1 MNSAL
6 HGIKVVDLTQGVSGP
21 MSTRLLSQMGARV
34 IKVERPQGGDLIRHW
49 DDYVNGMC
57 SGHVWVNPGKESIAL
72 NLRSE
77 EGVDILLR
85 LLADAD
91 VVIENF
97 VPGTLAGWGLDDDRL
112 RSVKDDLI
120 ICHISGFGQTGP
132 SADRA
137 ALDLI
142 IQAESGLISTNGT
155 EAEPAKLS
163 VSVADI
169 SGSMY
174 ATISIL
180 ECLYHRERTGEGQTI
195 DLALFDAVMTWTGYF
210 PYMAWY
216 QGRNPGR
223 VGLNHHTMFPYGVY
237 QAGDDKGVVIA
248 AGAGSHDQWRRFC
261 EAMSLP
267 ELIDHPDY
275 SSNGLRLQNKDELQ
289 KIVVDAMAAQPQSY
303 WLERFH
309 EFGIPSGAYNEFD
322 EALEHPRLKHR
333 KLVKEI
339 DSAVGPVKVFDFAPS
354 FSSLDSV
361 NELGPPL
368 LGEHTDSI
376 LAEIGLDPEAIEKL
390 RAGEIV
396 V

>member
-1 MNSAL
+1 MASAL
-6 HGIKVVDLTQGVSGP
+6 DGIKVVDLTQGVSGP

-72 NLRSE
+72 DLKSE
-77 EGVDILLR
+77 QGIDILLR
-85 LLADAD
+85 LVADAD
-91 VVIENF
+91 IVIENY
-97 VPGTLAGWGLDDDRL
+97 VPGTLASWGLGDDRL
-112 RSVKDDLI
+112 REVKDDLI

-142 IQAESGLISTNGT
+142 IQAETGLISTNGT

-169 SGSMY
+169 SGAMY
-174 ATISIL
+174 STISIL

-248 AGAGSHDQWRRFC
+248 AGAGSHDQWSRFC
-261 EAMSLP
+261 EAMGLTD
-267 ELIDHPDY
+267 LIDHPDY
-275 SSNGLRLQNKDELQ
+275 STNRSRLDNKPALQ
-289 KIVVDAMAAQPQSY
+289 EIVVEAMAGKSQSY

-309 EFGIPSGAYNEFD
+309 EYGIPSGAYNEFD
-322 EALEHPRLKHR
+322 EALEHPRMKHR
-333 KLVKEI
+333 GLVQEI
-339 DSAVGPVKVFDFAPS
+339 DSAVGPVKVLDFAPS
-354 FSSLDSV
+354 HSTLESV
-361 NELGPPL
+361 NRLGPPL

-376 LAEIGLDPEAIEKL
+376 LAEVGFDQDDIAKL
-390 RAGEIV
+390 HADEIV